1 MLLAAIVKNCLFS
14 TAELEPNANHSL
26 RELSAASK
34 GI

>member
-1 MLLAAIVKNCLFS
+1 MLLAAIVKNCSFS
-14 TAELEPNANHSL
+14 AAGLQPMANPSL

>member
-1 MLLAAIVKNCLFS
+1 MLLAALVKNSSFS
-14 TAELEPNANHSL
+14 AAELEPRANPSL